1 MCVAVVRAGVV
12 AQQVAV
18 CPYQSLC
25 LDREV
30 VEVQS
35 YLMMRVGVGVV
46 PQRLVAREEGGI
58 LVAAAESV
66 PAEQL
71 LGTCSNSKN

>member
-1 MCVAVVRAGVV
+1 MGVAVVREGVV

-18 CPYQSLC
+18 CPYQSWYQ
-25 LDREV
+25 DREV

-35 YLMMRVGVGVV
+35 CLMMRVGVGVV

-58 LVAAAESV
+58 LVAAAEFIPS
-66 PAEQL
+66 
-71 LGTCSNSKN
+71 